1 MDQQQFD
8 RYKKQ
13 AGRMVSAVERGIAIL
28 FQAKDKRDNIS
39 EKDGRLVET
48 PCEI

>member
-13 AGRMVSAVERGIAIL
+13 AERMVSEAERGVAIL
-28 FQAKDKRDNIS
+28 FHAKDKRDNIS
-39 EKDGRLVET
+39 EKDGRLAET
-48 PCEI
+48 P